1 MARLGLQDGK
11 FINMEKEFHGAIDK
25 DFQNELS
32 DTVLR
37 IEYERFLKEKPEYKN
52 VSYNFFREN
61 AYDLANKTKKAE
73 SNSVNLSRGTNKLDS
88 TASGMYQILKGSVP
102 TAYNR
107 ATNRFF
113 TGEQSKIF
121 EPILKNN
128 DSSVVP
134 ENVQDALF
142 FSNIFES
149 KGSDNYLI
157 PALLEGNKEASMNAY
172 LYNHHTLSSK
182 VPKYNQQTIDRAKKI
197 WKVN

>member
-1 MARLGLQDGK
+1 M
-11 FINMEKEFHGAIDK
+11 I
-25 DFQNELS
+25 
-32 DTVLR
+32 
-37 IEYERFLKEKPEYKN
+37 
-52 VSYNFFREN
+52 
-61 AYDLANKTKKAE
+61 
-73 SNSVNLSRGTNKLDS
+73 
-88 TASGMYQILKGSVP
+88 
-102 TAYNR
+102 
-107 ATNRFF
+107 
-113 TGEQSKIF
+113 IF